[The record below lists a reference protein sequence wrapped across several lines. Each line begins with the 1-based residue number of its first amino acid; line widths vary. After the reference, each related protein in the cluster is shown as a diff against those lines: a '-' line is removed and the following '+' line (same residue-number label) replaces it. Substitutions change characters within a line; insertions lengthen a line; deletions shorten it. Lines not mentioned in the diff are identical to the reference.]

1 MRVLPKLGKEIVE
14 QIEEAWRLPQPD
26 WARKRLLVVRLIAQ
40 HEHTVAEIMK
50 IAGVCRQTVFTYRD
64 KVVAEGVEGLLKRD
78 WAGARVPTVRG
89 AVADEFLKQLEQGKF
104 RQARDAQAWIKK
116 RTRKTLTESGVRQ
129 IIRRLGG
136 KLKVPRKSHVKKD
149 SKAAEEFRV
158 DLSHRL
164 AKAVGSSPDKPVRI
178 WVLDEHRYGLL
189 PVIRRVWARKGV
201 RVHAPYKTTYQWG
214 YLHEALEV
222 DGQHKVEL
230 LFTPIINQDAH
241 AVFLKQIAESDPKA
255 LHVVIMDQAGFHIQE
270 KDPRIPSSVRVV
282 SLPPYCPELNPA
294 EWFGRVVKAPTVNRI
309 YQSLKHLEDH
319 IIAVARRWS
328 DPAKVATLIHEWM
341 RVEVN
346 AIAKTKSLLAR

>member
-14 QIEEAWRLPQPD
+14 QIEEAWRLPQED
-26 WARKRLLVVRLIAQ
+26 WARKRLVVVRLIAQ

-50 IAGVCRQTVFTYRD
+50 IASVCRQTVFTYRD
-64 KVVAEGVEGLLKRD
+64 KVVAEGVSGLLKRE
-78 WAGARVPTVRG
+78 WSGARRPTVRG
-89 AVADEFLKQLEQGKF
+89 AVADEFLDRLGQGEF
-104 RQARDAQAWIKK
+104 RQARDAQSWIKK
-116 RTRKTLTESGVRQ
+116 RTRKTLTKSGVRKT
-129 IIRRLGG
+129 IRRLGG

-149 SKAAEEFRV
+149 PEVAQKFRA
-158 DLSHRL
+158 DLSQRL
-164 AKAVGSSPDKPVRI
+164 DKAVGTSPDKAVRI

-189 PVIRRVWARKGV
+189 PVIRRVWGRKGV

-230 LFTPIINQDAH
+230 LFTPMINQDAH
-241 AVFLKQIAESDPKA
+241 AVFLKQIAVSDPQA
-255 LHVVIMDQAGFHIQE
+255 LHVVIMDQAGFHMQE
-270 KDPRIPSSVRVV
+270 KDPPIPSSVRIVP
-282 SLPPYCPELNPA
+282 LPPYCPELNPA

-309 YQSLKHLEDH
+309 YQNLKSLENH
-319 IIAVARRWS
+319 IIAVERRWS

-346 AIAKTKSLLAR
+346 AIAKTYSLLAR